1 MAARAS
7 LSGLNLL
14 DVHEERCIAGEVRLF
29 APVSLERVDGQTG
42 RIVFR
47 VGPGM

>member
-1 MAARAS
+1 MKSVA
-7 LSGLNLL
+7 LQ
-14 DVHEERCIAGEVRLF
+14 DEVRLF